1 MMRPPGSCR
10 VKRSNALRR
19 KTLLFIAFIVSAAIL
34 GALLFRK
41 YEKSRLA
48 PSPPSPTGE
57 AGAIFVTLFFADPSG
72 NGLRR
77 EVREIDAC
85 DGPAQCSE
93 EVIDELLNG
102 PIGELAPTLPA
113 SFSVRSV
120 QMEGAT
126 AEIDLERGS
135 AEGLPEGSSAEM
147 TAVYS
152 IVDSLA
158 FNFPQVQK
166 VKFLVEGEVV
176 PTLKGHLDL
185 RSPLVPDYGLEKR
198 ETGTGGEP
206 GRRGEK

>member
-1 MMRPPGSCR
+1 M
-10 VKRSNALRR
+10 KRTNALRR
-19 KTLLFIAFIVSAAIL
+19 KTLLLIAFIVSATIL

-41 YEKSRLA
+41 YEKSRLV
-48 PSPPSPTGE
+48 PSPPPPAGE
-57 AGAIFVTLFFADPSG
+57 AGTTSVTLFFADSSG

-102 PIGELAPTLPA
+102 PIGDLAPTLPA

-126 AEIDLERGS
+126 AVIDLEKES
-135 AEGLPEGSSAEM
+135 ATGLPEGSSAEM

-158 FNFPQVQK
+158 FNFPQIRN
-166 VKFLVEGEVV
+166 VKFLVEGEAV

-185 RSPLVPDYGLEKR
+185 RAPLVPDYGLEK
-198 ETGTGGEP
+198 EKQAPVGS
-206 GRRGEK
+206 RGEEGKSRP

>member
-1 MMRPPGSCR
+1 MR
-10 VKRSNALRR
+10 RSNALRR

-41 YEKSRLA
+41 YEKSRGV
-48 PSPPSPTGE
+48 PSVPPPAKE
-57 AGAIFVTLFFADPSG
+57 AGTIYVTLFFADPSG
-72 NGLRR
+72 KGLRR

-85 DGPAQCSE
+85 DGPAQCGE
-93 EVIDELLNG
+93 VVIDELLNG

-113 SFSVRSV
+113 SFSVRTV
-120 QMEGAT
+120 QVEGAT
-126 AEIDLERGS
+126 AVIDLEKGS

-158 FNFPQVQK
+158 FNFPQIRN
-166 VKFLVEGEVV
+166 VKFLVEGAAL

-185 RSPLVPDYGLEKR
+185 REPLVPDFGLENR
-198 ETGTGGEP
+198 ETGTGEQP
-206 GRRGEK
+206 GQRGEK